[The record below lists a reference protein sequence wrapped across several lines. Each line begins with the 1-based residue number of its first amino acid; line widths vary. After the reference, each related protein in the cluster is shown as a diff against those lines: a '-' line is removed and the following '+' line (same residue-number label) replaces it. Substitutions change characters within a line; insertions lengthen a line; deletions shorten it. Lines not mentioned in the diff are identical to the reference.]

1 MAKKILSA
9 LTAMAMSVLLGIT
22 CFAETTVGASSG
34 NTATGVTFDITTI
47 IICVVAL
54 VVVVAV
60 GIITAVVSKKKKNNC
75 FHADSWQAMLAICN
89 FYAIKCVKTIVNS
102 QR

>member
-1 MAKKILSA
+1 MMKKFTSA
-9 LTAMAMSVLLGIT
+9 ITAAAMSILLGIT

-34 NTATGVTFDITTI
+34 NTNTGVTFDTTTI

-60 GIITAVVSKKKKNNC
+60 GIITAVVGKKKKN
-75 FHADSWQAMLAICN
+75 
-89 FYAIKCVKTIVNS
+89 K
-102 QR
+102 

>member
-1 MAKKILSA
+1 MAKKILSV

-34 NTATGVTFDITTI
+34 NTATGVTFDVTTI
-47 IICVVAL
+47 IICVAAL

-60 GIITAVVSKKKKNNC
+60 GIITAVVSKKKKN
-75 FHADSWQAMLAICN
+75 
-89 FYAIKCVKTIVNS
+89 K
-102 QR
+102 

>member
-1 MAKKILSA
+1 MMKKFTSA
-9 LTAMAMSVLLGIT
+9 ITAASMSILLGIT

-34 NTATGVTFDITTI
+34 NTNTGVTFDTATI

-60 GIITAVVSKKKKNNC
+60 GIITAVVGKKKK
-75 FHADSWQAMLAICN
+75 S
-89 FYAIKCVKTIVNS
+89 K
-102 QR
+102 